1 MVEIGAALSI
11 ANSAFNMIKKAVEQG
26 REAEDLYN
34 YFGRFFDAKEQISEQ
49 AIKGSTHSKV
59 KKLFAGSSV
68 EAEALQVTSARRKVK
83 QMEDELRDFLIY
95 TGQSDFYDEMMKER
109 RIIRQRRIKAAKE
122 AAERKAQLQDGIAIL
137 ALLVMSAVLISGL
150 TFLITSV

>member
-11 ANSAFNMIKKAVEQG
+11 ASSAFSMIKKAVESG

-34 YFGRFFDAKEQISEQ
+34 YFARFFDAKEQISEQ

-59 KKLFAGSSV
+59 KKLFAGDSV
-68 EAEALQVTSARRKVK
+68 EAEALQVTAARRKVK
-83 QMEDELRDFLIY
+83 QMEEELRDFLIY

-109 RIIRQRRIKAAKE
+109 RIIRQRRVRAAKE
-122 AAERKAQLQDGIAIL
+122 AAERKAQLQDGLAIV
-137 ALLVMSAVLISGL
+137 LLMIFSAIVIGGL

>member
-11 ANSAFNMIKKAVEQG
+11 ASSAFSMIKKAVESG

-34 YFGRFFDAKEQISEQ
+34 YFARFFDAKEQISEQ
-49 AIKGSTHSKV
+49 AIRGSTHSKV
-59 KKLFAGSSV
+59 KKLFAGDSV
-68 EAEALQVTSARRKVK
+68 EAEALQVTAARRKVK
-83 QMEDELRDFLIY
+83 QMEEELRDFLIY

-109 RIIRQRRIKAAKE
+109 RIIRQRRVRAAKE
-122 AAERKAQLQDGIAIL
+122 AAERKAQLQDGLAIV
-137 ALLVMSAVLISGL
+137 LLMVFSAIVVGGL

>member
-11 ANSAFNMIKKAVEQG
+11 ASSAFSMIKKAVESG

-34 YFGRFFDAKEQISEQ
+34 YFARFFDAKEQISEQ

-59 KKLFAGSSV
+59 KKLFAGDSV
-68 EAEALQVTSARRKVK
+68 EAEALQVTAARRKVK
-83 QMEDELRDFLIY
+83 QMEEELRDFLIY

-109 RIIRQRRIKAAKE
+109 RIIRQRRVRAAKE
-122 AAERKAQLQDGIAIL
+122 AAERKAQLQDGLAIV
-137 ALLVMSAVLISGL
+137 LLMVFSAIVIGGL

>member
-1 MVEIGAALSI
+1 MVEIGAALSV
-11 ANSAFNMIKKAVEQG
+11 ASSAFSMIKKAVESG

-34 YFGRFFDAKEQISEQ
+34 YFARFFDAKEQISEQ

-59 KKLFAGSSV
+59 KKLFAGDSV
-68 EAEALQVTSARRKVK
+68 EAEALQVTAARRKVK

-109 RIIRQRRIKAAKE
+109 RVIRQRRVKAAKE
-122 AAERKAQLQDGIAIL
+122 AAERKAQLQDGIAIV
-137 ALLVMSAVLISGL
+137 LLMVMSAILIGGMTL
-150 TFLITSV
+150 LITSV

>member
-11 ANSAFNMIKKAVEQG
+11 ASSAFSMIKKAVESG

-34 YFGRFFDAKEQISEQ
+34 YFARFFDAKEQISEQ

-59 KKLFAGSSV
+59 KKLFAGDSV
-68 EAEALQVTSARRKVK
+68 EAEALQVTAARRKVK

-109 RIIRQRRIKAAKE
+109 RVIRQRRIRAAKE
-122 AAERKAQLQDGIAIL
+122 AAERKAQLQDGIAIV
-137 ALLVMSAVLISGL
+137 LLMVMSTFLIGGL